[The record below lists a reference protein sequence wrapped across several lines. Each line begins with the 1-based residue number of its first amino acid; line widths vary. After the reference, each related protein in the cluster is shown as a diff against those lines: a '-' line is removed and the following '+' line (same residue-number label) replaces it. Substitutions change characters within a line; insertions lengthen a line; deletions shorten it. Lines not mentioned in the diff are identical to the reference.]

1 VEITEVKIT
10 LRDEEKLKAF
20 VSVTFDNAFVIR
32 GLKIIAGSKGYFVSM
47 PSRKRKDGSHQDIA
61 HPINNDMRKKIE
73 DIILDEYEKVR
84 SKQPAAAQAAPSGES
99 GGDAL
104 DEIDNADAPPADMP
118 AADVP
123 PADPPPADAPPADTP
138 AVDAPPADTP
148 AADAPSADTPPEDEA
163 QRGA

>member
-1 VEITEVKIT
+1 MEITEVKIT

-20 VSVTFDNAFVIR
+20 VSVTFDNAFVVR
-32 GLKIIAGSKGYFVSM
+32 GLKIIAGAKGYFVSM

-61 HPINNDMRKKIE
+61 HPINNEMRKTIE

-99 GGDAL
+99 GSNEF
-104 DEIDNADAPPADMP
+104 DEIDDADKP
-118 AADVP
+118 AADK
-123 PADPPPADAPPADTP
+123 PAADKPAADTPAADAPPADTS
-138 AVDAPPADTP
+138 AADAPPADTP
-148 AADAPSADTPPEDEA
+148 AADAPPADAPPEDEA